1 MCFGGM
7 PAMPAMPEVPKV
19 IDQTQA
25 RQNATSATT
34 RSKTAQEAM
43 AADPGTMLT
52 QGVGVDPNTLPL
64 GKKTLLGG

>member
-25 RQNATSATT
+25 KQNASSATT

-43 AADPGTMLT
+43 ASDPGTMLT
-52 QGVGVDPNTLPL
+52 QGVGVDPNTLAL

>member
-19 IDQTQA
+19 VDQTQA
-25 RQNATSATT
+25 KQNASSATVT
-34 RSKTAQEAM
+34 SRTKQEEM
-43 AADPGTMLT
+43 ANDQGTMLT
-52 QGVGVDPNTLPL
+52 SGVGVDPATLEL

>member
-19 IDQTQA
+19 VDQTQA
-25 RQNATSATT
+25 KQNASSATVT
-34 RSKTAQEAM
+34 SRTKQEEM
-43 AADPGTMLT
+43 GSDQGTMLT
-52 QGVGVDPNTLPL
+52 SGVGVDPATLEL